1 MSNTTTQPDD
11 EPDMCQLNIR
21 IPASWRDKLN
31 EIAELRGGT
40 TASQIVRDLIRPLVN
55 PAAKEVTP

>member
-1 MSNTTTQPDD
+1 
-11 EPDMCQLNIR
+11 MCQLNIR